1 MRNVGNGAQQFA
13 VALRILPPRGDN
25 FVELRREFPRQP
37 PHALIRR
44 LRGERRVGAFA
55 VFFLRLYGEFP
66 QGTFQR
72 AYFQREDEHR
82 GGEHRRRTAES
93 DRHDVID
100 RKVVINETEAKIAQR
115 IFTEY
120 ANGKRLLTLAEEL
133 KADGIVNKKGVP
145 FSPESMYYMLH
156 LERYAGRYTVNGILY
171 DNIFPR
177 IIPEEIFQQV
187 QKRLE
192 ANRHGKH
199 VPGVEYILKGK
210 LFCECGNPMRSAGG
224 KSRGKKQ
231 YRYYRC
237 FSARRVK
244 GCKDKTFRKDILENL
259 VVSALVDQVTTEK
272 NLNFLTE
279 RLLIKLQQDTA
290 EAQTLKTLEKAL
302 AQTNKSLSNLLK
314 AIENGIFSD
323 TTKTRLDEL
332 ETQKKALTEKLLIE
346 KNKERSVPTT
356 DEIKKYLKYAI
367 QKTPRNLVEL
377 LVEKIIVYMDK
388 IEIFLKY
395 HGEPHTTPPH
405 NDNNPDGTDNSDRGF
420 LITEFLT
427 TNLTS
432 SEYYTYKKWAKR
444 EFLIRILL

>member
-1 MRNVGNGAQQFA
+1 MKSLEKKYKCLV
-13 VALRILPPRGDN
+13 
-25 FVELRREFPRQP
+25 
-37 PHALIRR
+37 
-44 LRGERRVGAFA
+44 
-55 VFFLRLYGEFP
+55 
-66 QGTFQR
+66 
-72 AYFQREDEHR
+72 
-82 GGEHRRRTAES
+82 
-93 DRHDVID
+93 
-100 RKVVINETEAKIAQR
+100 
-115 IFTEY
+115 Y
-120 ANGKRLLTLAEEL
+120 A
-133 KADGIVNKKGVP
+133 I
-145 FSPESMYYMLH
+145 
-156 LERYAGRYTVNGILY
+156 
-171 DNIFPR
+171 PR
-177 IIPEEIFQQV
+177 IVPEEIFQQV

-259 VVSALVDQVTTEK
+259 VVSALVDQITTEK
-272 NLNFLTE
+272 NLNFLTG
-279 RLLIKLQQDTA
+279 RLLTKLQQDAA
-290 EAQTLKTLEKAL
+290 ETQNLKILEKAL

-377 LVEKIIVYMDK
+377 LVDKIIVYKDK

-395 HGEPHTTPPH
+395 PGEPPTTPPH

-427 TNLTS
+427 TNPTS

-444 EFLIRILL
+444 ELLIRILL

>member
-1 MRNVGNGAQQFA
+1 MKG
-13 VALRILPPRGDN
+13 L
-25 FVELRREFPRQP
+25 FPGGW
-37 PHALIRR
+37 IN
-44 LRGERRVGAFA
+44 
-55 VFFLRLYGEFP
+55 YG
-66 QGTFQR
+66 
-72 AYFQREDEHR
+72 Y
-82 GGEHRRRTAES
+82 
-93 DRHDVID
+93 DVVD
-100 RKVVINETEAKIAQR
+100 RKVVINETEAKITKR

-133 KADGIVNKKGVP
+133 KTDGIVNKKGVP

-259 VVSALVDQVTTEK
+259 VVSALVDQITTEK
-272 NLNFLTE
+272 NLNFLTG
-279 RLLIKLQQDTA
+279 RLLTKLQQDAA
-290 EAQTLKTLEKAL
+290 ETQNLKILEKAL

-323 TTKTRLDEL
+323 TTKARLDEL
-332 ETQKKALTEKLLIE
+332 EAQKKALTEKLLTE
-346 KNKERSVPTT
+346 KSKERSIPTAV
-356 DEIKKYLKYAI
+356 EIKKYLKYAV
-367 QKTPRNLVEL
+367 QKTPRNFVEL
-377 LVEKIIVYMDK
+377 LVDKIIVYKDK

-395 HGEPHTTPPH
+395 PGEPPTTPPH

-427 TNLTS
+427 TNPTS

-444 EFLIRILL
+444 GLLIRILL